1 MTYVLPPVVQ
11 QGNITENELA
21 WVVFLRLVLNPCAGT
36 PQPLHRGKDV
46 NVEVN
51 VEVKVTPKK
60 GKVRACEVKVAGA

>member
-1 MTYVLPPVVQ
+1 MGCVSAAGVEPV
-11 QGNITENELA
+11 
-21 WVVFLRLVLNPCAGT
+21 AGT

-51 VEVKVTPKK
+51 VEVNVTPKK